1 MVRAATAQPGVP
13 SLLRVLNDR
22 TALELLLDHG
32 ATTRAELGRRTGLSR
47 VTASEALARLEARGL
62 VEVVGRRS
70 AGRGPDAEVY
80 AVRHGLGRAVGM
92 DLRADSVTA
101 AVATVTGET
110 LTTASDDAPGHDVV
124 ERAERVLA
132 RALEDSSVDHD
143 DVLAAVVA
151 VPGVVDPDSRDVRLS
166 YDLPDSGREM
176 RGRLESRLGIPVA
189 LENDVN
195 AAALAETQVGAA
207 AGHSDVVVVW
217 LSAGVGMAAIV
228 DGRLHQG
235 STGAAGEIGY
245 LQVPGSPPQD
255 DDDPRVH
262 GPYQRLVG
270 AVALAA
276 LARDLGVPI
285 GTSSDPTSVA
295 TAVASAVRE
304 ESAAFLDE
312 VARRI
317 ALGVSSVCAV
327 LDPALVVL
335 SGEVGVA
342 GGDRLADLV
351 AQHVR
356 RIAPVDP
363 IIGASVLGDSA
374 VLEGATQHAVLSAR
388 QSLLERVGEPVDG

>member
-1 MVRAATAQPGVP
+1 MVRAAAAQPGVP

-32 ATTRAELGRRTGLSR
+32 ATTRAELGKRTGLSR
-47 VTASEALARLEARGL
+47 VTASESLARLEARGL

-92 DLRADSVTA
+92 DMRADSVTA
-101 AVATVTGET
+101 AVAAVTGET
-110 LTTASDDAPGHDVV
+110 LTTVSDDAHGHDVV
-124 ERAERVLA
+124 ERAERVLS
-132 RALEDSSVDHD
+132 RALAECSVEPGE
-143 DVLAAVVA
+143 VLAAVVA
-151 VPGVVDPDSRDVRLS
+151 VPGVVDPDSRDVRFS
-166 YDLPDSGREM
+166 FDLPDAGRAM
-176 RGRLESRLGIPVA
+176 RGRLESRLGIPVV

-207 AGHSDVVVVW
+207 AGHSDVVLVW
-217 LSAGVGMAAIV
+217 LSTGVGMAAIV

-235 STGAAGEIGY
+235 SAGAAGEIGY
-245 LQVPGSPPQD
+245 LQVPGAPPHN
-255 DDDPRVH
+255 DDDPRAQ

-270 AVALAA
+270 AVALAG
-276 LARDLGVPI
+276 LARELGVPI
-285 GTSSDPTSVA
+285 GASSDPTTVA
-295 TAVASAVRE
+295 TAVASAVHD
-304 ESAAFLDE
+304 ESTAFLDE

-342 GGDRLADLV
+342 GGDRLAALV
-351 AQHVR
+351 AEHVR

-363 IIGASVLGDSA
+363 SVCASLLGDSA
-374 VLEGATQHAVLSAR
+374 VLRGATQRAVLSAR
-388 QSLLERVGEPVDG
+388 QSLLARVGEPVDG

>member
-1 MVRAATAQPGVP
+1 MVRAAAAQPGVP

-22 TALELLLDHG
+22 TALELLLDRG

-62 VEVVGRRS
+62 VEVVGHRS

-92 DLRADSVTA
+92 DMRADSVTA

-110 LTTASDDAPGHDVV
+110 LTTASDDAHGHDVV
-124 ERAERVLA
+124 ERAERVLV
-132 RALEDSSVDHD
+132 RALEDPSVDHD

-151 VPGVVDPDSRDVRLS
+151 VPGVLDPDA
-166 YDLPDSGREM
+166 GRAM
-176 RGRLESRLGIPVA
+176 GGRLERRLGIPVV

-217 LSAGVGMAAIV
+217 LSTGVGMAAIV

-255 DDDPRVH
+255 EDDPRAH

-276 LARDLGVPI
+276 LARELGVPI

-342 GGDRLADLV
+342 GSDRLAGLV
-351 AQHVR
+351 AEHVR

-363 IIGASVLGDSA
+363 IVGASVLGDSA
-374 VLEGATQHAVLSAR
+374 VLEGATQRAVLSAR
-388 QSLLERVGEPVDG
+388 QSLLARVGEPVDG